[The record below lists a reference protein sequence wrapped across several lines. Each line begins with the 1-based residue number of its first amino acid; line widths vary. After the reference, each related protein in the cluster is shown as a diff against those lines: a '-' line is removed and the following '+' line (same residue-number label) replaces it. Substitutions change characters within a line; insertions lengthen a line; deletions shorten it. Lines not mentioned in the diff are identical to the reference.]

1 MLNYQERVRQRLS
14 SVGPLTME
22 TTSEK
27 KKQILITY
35 MLLKIE
41 LEDWHGVAD
50 VANDIR
56 ELEARFPHL
65 KATHQPG

>member
-1 MLNYQERVRQRLS
+1 V
-14 SVGPLTME
+14 PLLPPEEE
-22 TTSEK
+22 TSPDRK
-27 KKQILITY
+27 KEILVQY
-35 MLLKIE
+35 MLLKVE

-65 KATHQPG
+65 KAGHQPG